1 MGQGARARPD
11 AHMYLAETTTTSRQE
26 WIASLTKLKDLDP
39 LYVVAGHKQPDCD
52 DEPVNIDESIR
63 YLTDF
68 NNAEAQTA
76 TATELYEGVLRKH
89 ARRANPGSLWG
100 AAKLFKAA

>member
-1 MGQGARARPD
+1 M
-11 AHMYLAETTTTSRQE
+11 
-26 WIASLTKLKDLDP
+26 
-39 LYVVAGHKQPDCD
+39 
-52 DEPVNIDESIR
+52 NIDETIR

-68 NNAEAQTA
+68 NAVEAQTT
-76 TATELYEGVLRKH
+76 TATELYEGVLRNH